1 MFVQSSPGVKWPYCL
16 DYFMASHWHWRYH
29 FIFNLFEVLFNYI
42 ILFYIYTWILVLKST
57 LLMCLDVGKSRIL
70 TMRGMTKTRMKGKG
84 IGSFRPWQQVDSL
97 LYNNRWSLFRQFF
110 GNYLFIS
117 CIQKKITT
125 DRCHVNKSCN

>member
-16 DYFMASHWHWRYH
+16 DYFMASYWHWRYH

-57 LLMCLDVGKSRIL
+57 QLMCLDVEKSRIL
-70 TMRGMTKTRMKGKG
+70 TMRGMTKTRMKGEG

-125 DRCHVNKSCN
+125 DRCHVNKFCN